1 MGILFL
7 PGRIYT
13 EQDSSGMKKLDKN
26 VYIW

>member
-13 EQDSSGMKKLDKN
+13 AQDSGGMKKLDKN